1 MFACDVRDG
10 LSKPQKELP
19 CQYFYDEVGS
29 ALFEAITVLPEY
41 GLTRADARLVRRLAP
56 DLAGYFAGQPIVA
69 ELGSGSGSKTRW
81 ILESLARGGPLTYCP
96 IDISATALDRCAQEL
111 APFGEIVPIE
121 DSYLTGL
128 RRAICHRRSGQ
139 PLLVMFLGS
148 TIGNFERADASDF
161 LREIRGCLMPGD
173 ALLLGTDLIKPVARM
188 ILAYDDPAGV
198 TAAFNL
204 NLLARINRELD
215 GDFVLRNF
223 AHEARFDEP
232 RGRIEMHLRS
242 TVAQTVT
249 IGAASFCCDLRKGE
263 TIWTESCN
271 KFRPDEICEMA
282 TLAGFHCGARW
293 IDQEWPF
300 AESLLTV

>member
-1 MFACDVRDG
+1 
-10 LSKPQKELP
+10 
-19 CQYFYDEVGS
+19 
-29 ALFEAITVLPEY
+29 
-41 GLTRADARLVRRLAP
+41 
-56 DLAGYFAGQPIVA
+56 
-69 ELGSGSGSKTRW
+69 
-81 ILESLARGGPLTYCP
+81 
-96 IDISATALDRCAQEL
+96 
-111 APFGEIVPIE
+111 
-121 DSYLTGL
+121 
-128 RRAICHRRSGQ
+128 
-139 PLLVMFLGS
+139 
-148 TIGNFERADASDF
+148 
-161 LREIRGCLMPGD
+161 
-173 ALLLGTDLIKPVARM
+173 
-188 ILAYDDPAGV
+188 
-198 TAAFNL
+198 
-204 NLLARINRELD
+204 LARINRELD